1 MIIKLFQKQFI
12 QEIIK
17 KINDSLEVGPVFIP
31 GGSSYQEVYRCLKID
46 PKPKYPLIF
55 TDDRLVD
62 LNHESSNFGNLI
74 RLNEGLFDKLSDS
87 YYESLK
93 SSTEEQVDSRITE
106 IFNSHEMYSVFLG
119 VGIDGHVASLF
130 NPNLVKKLYEGNSIS
145 IIRKHDDKFNRITI
159 NKEVIMKA
167 QNIFVVINGKGKEYL
182 VSLID
187 SNRPVPN
194 PLNEIIKLPK
204 TEIYYVN

>member
-1 MIIKLFQKQFI
+1 MIIKLFQEQFI
-12 QEIIK
+12 QEVIK

-46 PKPKYPLIF
+46 PNPKYPLFF

-74 RLNEGLFDKLSDS
+74 RLNEGLFNTLSDS
-87 YYESLK
+87 YYESLNRSK
-93 SSTEEQVDSRITE
+93 EEQVDSSITE
-106 IFNSHEMYSVFLG
+106 ILNSHEMYSVFLG

-130 NPNLVKKLYEGNSIS
+130 NPKLVKKLYEGNSIS

-167 QNIFVVINGKGKEYL
+167 QNICVVINGRGKEYL

-194 PLNEIIKLPK
+194 PLNEIIKLSK
-204 TEIYYVN
+204 TEIFYVN